1 MIDERTD
8 QDIPLL
14 PYYVYEFRDPRD
26 NSVVYVGKGT
36 GQRMLRSFELDKAQL
51 NSIEAKVKAI
61 QDAGYTLQRVV
72 VGRFATEEEAFAVEA
87 TLIKWVYGF
96 ERLNNQIH
104 GHRHQNIRDYTQHL
118 HANYSEISGIDIP
131 RKIKLA
137 NDRSGKFSDD
147 QRHKISENLIIEKLE
162 TLYTELINAPE
173 LSGLIIQRPDLSIP
187 QDPQIRLEIGHED
200 VQLSI
205 KMQLTGKD
213 MILKLIPMQ
222 SSQRNQFISIVENT
236 LKQPYKTHNHGNYAH
251 AFDEYTQSVTSR
263 SIGYNDHAS
272 MIKYILETLKRL
284 QNLR

>member
-1 MIDERTD
+1 M
-8 QDIPLL
+8 
-14 PYYVYEFRDPRD
+14 PYYVYEFRDPQD
-26 NSVVYVGKGT
+26 NSVIYVSKGT

-72 VGRFATEEEAFAVEA
+72 VGRFSTEEEAFAVEA

-104 GHRHQNIRDYTQHL
+104 RHHHQNIRDYTQHL

-137 NDRSGKFSDD
+137 NDRSGQFSDE
-147 QRHKISENLIIEKLE
+147 QRRKIAENLIIGKLNS
-162 TLYTELINAPE
+162 LYSELCHAPE
-173 LSGLIIQRPDLSIP
+173 LAHLQIDLPDLSVP
-187 QDPQIRLEIGHED
+187 QDPQIRIQFGNAI

-213 MILKLIPMQ
+213 MILNLVPIEKPKQ
-222 SSQRNQFISIVENT
+222 QRQQFST
-236 LKQPYKTHNHGNYAH
+236 LVMEHLTQPFSPKNDGHYAPT
-251 AFDEYTQSVTSR
+251 FDQHTKGIQIEVLSTMTPQ
-263 SIGYNDHAS
+263 
-272 MIKYILETLKRL
+272 L
-284 QNLR
+284 